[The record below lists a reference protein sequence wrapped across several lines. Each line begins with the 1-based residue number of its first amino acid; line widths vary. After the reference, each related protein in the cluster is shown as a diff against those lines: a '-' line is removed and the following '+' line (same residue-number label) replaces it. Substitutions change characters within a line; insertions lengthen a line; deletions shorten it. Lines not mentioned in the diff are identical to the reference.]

1 MMTDAFHYALTKLRP
16 FTSTS
21 AKNQFLS
28 VLDDEGVDEALS
40 FALASGNV
48 PTDDVRT
55 ILRYGAFD
63 YDTEDDNYSELSTE
77 RLDEI
82 LGALGLAKD

>member
-55 ILRYGAFD
+55 ILCYGAFD
-63 YDTEDDNYSELSTE
+63 ENSFTSR
-77 RLDEI
+77 RLVTSVMSK
-82 LGALGLAKD
+82 ANPS

>member
-1 MMTDAFHYALTKLRP
+1 VRLARNLRA
-16 FTSTS
+16 TS
-21 AKNQFLS
+21 ATDKFLS

-48 PTDDVRT
+48 PTEDVRT

-63 YDTEDDNYSELSTE
+63 YDTKDDNYSELSTE

-82 LGALGLAKD
+82 LDALGLTKD

>member
-48 PTDDVRT
+48 PTEDVRT
-55 ILRYGAFD
+55 ILCYGAFD

-82 LGALGLAKD
+82 LDALGLTKD

>member
-55 ILRYGAFD
+55 ILCYGAFD
-63 YDTEDDNYSELSTE
+63 STS
-77 RLDEI
+77 LTSI
-82 LGALGLAKD
+82 ALPSCYAV

>member
-1 MMTDAFHYALTKLRP
+1 MRLARNLRA
-16 FTSTS
+16 TS
-21 AKNQFLS
+21 ATDKFLS

-55 ILRYGAFD
+55 ILCYGAFD
-63 YDTEDDNYSELSTE
+63 YDTEEENYSELSSK